1 MKNRLC
7 AKILVMVL
15 LLLLVSSIMTSGMA
29 VVLDWECERCGR
41 VTPHTK
47 KGVKTNGG
55 SHLVIWVCNEWCGK
69 SIVGGGEPHTG
80 GTADCDNPPICTICE
95 SPYGNA
101 LGHQWSE
108 WTSNGSGEHTRT
120 CKRDGSHTQTE
131 SCSGGTATCITKAVC
146 ATCGAEY
153 GEIAPNNHALVYHDG
168 KAPTCTEA
176 GYADYATCTRA
187 G

>member
-47 KGVKTNGG
+47 KGLKTNEG
-55 SHLVIWVCNEWCGK
+55 SHLVIWVCNEWCGER
-69 SIVGGGEPHTG
+69 ITGGGERHTG

-101 LGHQWSE
+101 LGHE
-108 WTSNGSGEHTRT
+108 WGEWKSNGNGTHTRT
-120 CKRDGSHTQTE
+120 CKRDGSHTQTD
-131 SCSGGTATCITKAVC
+131 SCSGGTATCTARAVC
-146 ATCGAEY
+146 TKCGALY
-153 GEIAPNNHALVYHDG
+153 GQSDPYNHDIVNHDA
-168 KAPTCTEA
+168 K
-176 GYADYATCTRA
+176 
-187 G
+187 